1 MNIPD
6 KIGIVDTGS
15 NTILGVVFRWDERR
29 KSYRCFSLSDG
40 LTVHA
45 GLLRYVSDGKLS
57 KEGLSVLSDSLK
69 KIRAFFERMGVPE
82 KLVYCFATASLRG
95 VKNFPEA
102 KEQAAEEGFSMT
114 LLSGEEEARCDLA
127 GMLQELSFLEQ
138 DQDSSIR
145 FPEAGIAADM
155 GGGSGQILCFSDR
168 KKDGKN
174 PEPDGFGSFP
184 IGCLALKKRFVSADR
199 TAPSDR
205 ELESVRAFVQ
215 HEIESIPMIASLDPK
230 SEIPPAFFAMGGTV
244 KAIVRLLEKTGKPV
258 SSPDQPGR
266 TFFSVETLTQAIAFF
281 RTPAGKAL
289 IETNEPGRK
298 ETLVIGAVSLLAIA
312 RRIGAGEITVLQ
324 SGVRE
329 GFVVRHCNPNV

>member
-1 MNIPD
+1 M
-6 KIGIVDTGS
+6 
-15 NTILGVVFRWDERR
+15 
-29 KSYRCFSLSDG
+29 
-40 LTVHA
+40 
-45 GLLRYVSDGKLS
+45 
-57 KEGLSVLSDSLK
+57 LSDSLK

-138 DQDSSIR
+138 DQDYSIR

-168 KKDGKN
+168 KKDCKN

-184 IGCLALKKRFVSADR
+184 IGCLALKKRFVSADG

>member
-1 MNIPD
+1 M
-6 KIGIVDTGS
+6 
-15 NTILGVVFRWDERR
+15 
-29 KSYRCFSLSDG
+29 
-40 LTVHA
+40 
-45 GLLRYVSDGKLS
+45 
-57 KEGLSVLSDSLK
+57 LSDSLK

-145 FPEAGIAADM
+145 FPEAGIEADM

-168 KKDGKN
+168 KKDCKN

-184 IGCLALKKRFVSADR
+184 IGCLALKKRFVSADG

>member
-15 NTILGVVFRWDERR
+15 NTILGVVLRWDERR

-114 LLSGEEEARCDLA
+114 LLSGEEEAR
-127 GMLQELSFLEQ
+127 
-138 DQDSSIR
+138 
-145 FPEAGIAADM
+145 
-155 GGGSGQILCFSDR
+155 
-168 KKDGKN
+168 
-174 PEPDGFGSFP
+174 
-184 IGCLALKKRFVSADR
+184 
-199 TAPSDR
+199 
-205 ELESVRAFVQ
+205 
-215 HEIESIPMIASLDPK
+215 
-230 SEIPPAFFAMGGTV
+230 
-244 KAIVRLLEKTGKPV
+244 
-258 SSPDQPGR
+258 
-266 TFFSVETLTQAIAFF
+266 
-281 RTPAGKAL
+281 
-289 IETNEPGRK
+289 
-298 ETLVIGAVSLLAIA
+298 
-312 RRIGAGEITVLQ
+312 
-324 SGVRE
+324 
-329 GFVVRHCNPNV
+329 